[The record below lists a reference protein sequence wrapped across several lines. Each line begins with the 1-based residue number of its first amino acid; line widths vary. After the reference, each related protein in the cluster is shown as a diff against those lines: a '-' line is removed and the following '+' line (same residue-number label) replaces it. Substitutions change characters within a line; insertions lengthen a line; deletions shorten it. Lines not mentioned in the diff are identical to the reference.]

1 MATTTSFPPL
11 RRALLIVAG
20 LAAAA
25 CTVLQPVQTGQALLG
40 STEARVRA
48 TFGEPTDIY
57 RLEDG
62 TIRWIYSKQP
72 LGQQS
77 YAADFDSRGNLSSFR
92 QMLTTPEL
100 YRAQVGVW
108 TKRDVAE
115 RFGPPREPT
124 LYFPRMQQEVW
135 SYRFLHEDN
144 WPSLF
149 NFYFD
154 NAGVLRRTQVSPDPL
169 ADPREGWM

>member
-1 MATTTSFPPL
+1 M
-11 RRALLIVAG
+11 
-20 LAAAA
+20 
-25 CTVLQPVQTGQALLG
+25 LG
-40 STEARVRA
+40 ASETQVRT

-57 RLEDG
+57 KLQDG

-77 YAADFDSRGNLSSFR
+77 YAADFDRQGNLSSFR

-100 YRAQVGVW
+100 YKAQVGVW

-115 RFGPPREPT
+115 HFGLPREPT